1 MQSLQNN
8 IYARYVFF
16 YFQIFL
22 SAKLLEKNQTFHKI
36 DFLIVELKKSQ
47 DDEEEI
53 DRISA
58 ELRNRG
64 YRVKESTKIIR
75 LALRLAFRDLSEK
88 ELDQVNYDLAEKWK
102 QGSTGGKTTKTT

>member
-1 MQSLQNN
+1 MAKNRTGN
-8 IYARYVFF
+8 IAA
-16 YFQIFL
+16 L
-22 SAKLLEKNQTFHKI
+22 MPSMDKNTVGKTI
-36 DFLIVELKKSQ
+36 KTIKSTRTTINLDQ

>member
-1 MQSLQNN
+1 MAKNRTGN
-8 IYARYVFF
+8 IAA
-16 YFQIFL
+16 L
-22 SAKLLEKNQTFHKI
+22 MPSMDKNTVGKTI
-36 DFLIVELKKSQ
+36 KTIKSTRTTINLDP

-75 LALRLAFRDLSEK
+75 LALRLAFRDLNEK

>member
-1 MQSLQNN
+1 MAKNRTGNIAALMPSIDKNN
-8 IYARYVFF
+8 VGKTIKT
-16 YFQIFL
+16 I
-22 SAKLLEKNQTFHKI
+22 
-36 DFLIVELKKSQ
+36 KSTRTTINLDQ

-75 LALRLAFRDLSEK
+75 LALRLAFRDLNEK

>member
-1 MQSLQNN
+1 MAKNRTGN
-8 IYARYVFF
+8 IAA
-16 YFQIFL
+16 L
-22 SAKLLEKNQTFHKI
+22 MPSMDKNTVGKTI
-36 DFLIVELKKSQ
+36 KTIKSTRTTINLDP

>member
-1 MQSLQNN
+1 MPS
-8 IYARYVFF
+8 ID
-16 YFQIFL
+16 
-22 SAKLLEKNQTFHKI
+22 KNTVGKTI
-36 DFLIVELKKSQ
+36 KSTRTTINLDQ

>member
-1 MQSLQNN
+1 MAKNRTGN
-8 IYARYVFF
+8 IAALMPSMDKNTV
-16 YFQIFL
+16 
-22 SAKLLEKNQTFHKI
+22 AKPIKTI
-36 DFLIVELKKSQ
+36 KSTRTTINLDQ

-88 ELDQVNYDLAEKWK
+88 ELDQVNYDLAKKWK
-102 QGSTGGKTTKTT
+102 QGSIGGKTTNTT

>member
-1 MQSLQNN
+1 MAKNRTGN
-8 IYARYVFF
+8 IAA
-16 YFQIFL
+16 L
-22 SAKLLEKNQTFHKI
+22 KPSMDKNTVATTI
-36 DFLIVELKKSQ
+36 NTITSTLTTINLDP

-64 YRVKESTKIIR
+64 YRVKESTKMIR

>member
-1 MQSLQNN
+1 MAKNRTGN
-8 IYARYVFF
+8 IAALMPSIDKNTV
-16 YFQIFL
+16 
-22 SAKLLEKNQTFHKI
+22 AKTIKTI
-36 DFLIVELKKSQ
+36 KSTRTTINLDQ

>member
-1 MQSLQNN
+1 MAKNRTGNIAALMPSMDKNN
-8 IYARYVFF
+8 VGKTIKTIKTTRAT
-16 YFQIFL
+16 INL
-22 SAKLLEKNQTFHKI
+22 
-36 DFLIVELKKSQ
+36 DQ